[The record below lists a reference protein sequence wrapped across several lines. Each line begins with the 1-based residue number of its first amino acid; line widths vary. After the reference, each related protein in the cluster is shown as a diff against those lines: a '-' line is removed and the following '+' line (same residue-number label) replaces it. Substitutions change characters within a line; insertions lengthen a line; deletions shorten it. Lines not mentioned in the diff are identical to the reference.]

1 MQVTPTDITD
11 VKIIEPT
18 VYEDERGLF
27 LETFSQ
33 QRYQQQLGIT
43 HDFVQDN
50 FSRSKKQVLRGLHF
64 QIDRPQGKLVQ
75 VLAGEVYDVAVD
87 VRRHSATFGQ
97 WVGVYLSADNNKQL
111 WIPPGFAHGF
121 VVLSDFA
128 HFYYK
133 CTDYYDPQSEQC
145 LLWNDPAISI
155 AWPIDTP
162 ILSAKDQ
169 QGRLLRDIFS

>member
-33 QRYQQQLGIT
+33 QRYQQQLSIT

-128 HFYYK
+128 HFHYK
-133 CTDYYDPQSEQC
+133 CSDYYDPQSEQC
-145 LLWNDPAISI
+145 LLWNDPAINI

-169 QGRLLRDIFS
+169 QGRLLRDIF

>member
-33 QRYQQQLGIT
+33 QRYQQQLSIT

-121 VVLSDFA
+121 VVLSNFA
-128 HFYYK
+128 HFHYK

-145 LLWNDPAISI
+145 LLWNDPAINI

-169 QGRLLRDIFS
+169 QGRLLRDIF